1 MSFEFSK
8 GPDEKLKPLVI
19 EHYGDRYFALYEGET
34 LICVTLYRKGAV
46 EVKRR
51 LEATQNL
58 IQKQT
63 ECLI

>member
-1 MSFEFSK
+1 MSSEVTK
-8 GPDEKLKPLVI
+8 EPDEKVKALVI
-19 EHYGDRYFALYEGET
+19 ERYGNRYFALYEGET
-34 LICVTLYRKGAV
+34 LICVTVYRKGAV

-63 ECLI
+63 ECLT

>member
-1 MSFEFSK
+1 MSSEFK
-8 GPDEKLKPLVI
+8 NDPDEEVKALVI
-19 EHYGDRYFALYEGET
+19 EHYGDRYFALYEGES
-34 LICVTLYRKGAV
+34 LICVTVYRKGAV

-63 ECLI
+63 ECLT

>member
-1 MSFEFSK
+1 MSIEFEK
-8 GPDEKLKPLVI
+8 DPDEEVKALVI
-19 EHYGDRYFALYEGET
+19 EHYGDRYFALYEGES
-34 LICVTLYRKGAV
+34 LICVTVYRKGAV

-63 ECLI
+63 ECLT

>member
-1 MSFEFSK
+1 MSSEFKSD
-8 GPDEKLKPLVI
+8 PDEKVKALVI
-19 EHYGDRYFALYEGET
+19 ERYGNRYFALYEGET
-34 LICVTLYRKGAV
+34 LICVTVYKKGAM

-63 ECLI
+63 ECLT

>member
-1 MSFEFSK
+1 MSSEFFE

-19 EHYGDRYFALYEGET
+19 EHYGERYFALYEGET
-34 LICVTLYRKGAV
+34 LICVTVYRRGAA

-63 ECLI
+63 E

>member
-1 MSFEFSK
+1 MSSEFK
-8 GPDEKLKPLVI
+8 NDPDEKVKALVI
-19 EHYGDRYFALYEGET
+19 ERYGDRYFALYEGEN
-34 LICVTLYRKGAV
+34 LICVTVYRKGAV

-63 ECLI
+63 E

>member
-1 MSFEFSK
+1 MTSEFSE

-19 EHYGDRYFALYEGET
+19 EHYGERYFALYEGET
-34 LICVTLYRKGAV
+34 LICVTVYRRGAA

-58 IQKQT
+58 IQKQR
-63 ECLI
+63 E

>member
-1 MSFEFSK
+1 MSGAFSE

-34 LICVTLYRKGAV
+34 LICVTVYRRGAA

-63 ECLI
+63 E

>member
-1 MSFEFSK
+1 MSSEFSE

-19 EHYGDRYFALYEGET
+19 EHYGERYFALYEGET
-34 LICVTLYRKGAV
+34 LICVTVYRRGAA

-63 ECLI
+63 E